1 MTDLLQNF
9 VHWFFSGWTPCTLLS
24 LFDYC
29 NCRMNAIVTTL
40 TGRLQAVLHATIHLI
55 TGICLNYLSLR
66 RQCLTCCTCFCQLI
80 IYKTTL
86 MAFNCTWCQGPEYFN
101 NVLVP
106 VRCVGAHAWLW
117 SADIGDMI
125 VPHVYILYIVNHT
138 LSFISTNC
146 EELSFI
152 WTYRLIS
159 IEHSLRPVSRHCC
172 WLSVLVAGISWELVN
187 ILIDLV
193 IKCLYV
199 WQQVYL

>member
-1 MTDLLQNF
+1 VFLSIRVKHVCWVCDIRINNCVGETNQKFFIQFLFYVGKWSYISVHLLLIVMTDLLQNF

-80 IYKTTL
+80 IYKTAL
-86 MAFNCTWCQGPEYFN
+86 IAFNCTWCQGPEYFN
-101 NVLVP
+101 DVLVP
-106 VRCVGAHAWLW
+106 VCCVGAHAWLW

-125 VPHVYILYIVNHT
+125 VPHVYIPCIVDHT
-138 LSFISTNC
+138 LCI
-146 EELSFI
+146 
-152 WTYRLIS
+152 Y
-159 IEHSLRPVSRHCC
+159 
-172 WLSVLVAGISWELVN
+172 
-187 ILIDLV
+187 
-193 IKCLYV
+193 
-199 WQQVYL
+199 